1 MLAGSA
7 RAGADPLHRGDGVSA
22 STAQLL
28 PGLESF
34 LGEPLRALGGM
45 AQLEVGGGLVG
56 SSREGKGLGAAP
68 WGADLS
74 PLCFSQPLLW
84 DKSLFW
90 ASIVPI
96 AQPPLL
102 RRGRRG
108 RSLKS
113 EPKEGV
119 TSAFLAGLGLVVVL

>member
-7 RAGADPLHRGDGVSA
+7 HAGADPLHRGVGVSA

-74 PLCFSQPLLW
+74 PLCFSQPCL
-84 DKSLFW
+84 SSGTRVCSGQALF
-90 ASIVPI
+90 
-96 AQPPLL
+96 PLHNHHFC
-102 RRGRRG
+102 
-108 RSLKS
+108 
-113 EPKEGV
+113 V
-119 TSAFLAGLGLVVVL
+119 AGGGGTA